1 MSANEISLF
10 NSSVSTVDGNASINN
25 DMENEDVILARLNE
39 LRLWQESQ
47 RKSLVESQL
56 DQQKMLELEKHK
68 LYALFGLSADESSL
82 QDAGADSTE
91 SSFGTHNNQHQQQ
104 QQLKMINSVEE
115 TPKTNQN
122 HCNPSVEQKSI
133 ELKSPSINQLHKI
146 IENLANRS
154 PKRDV
159 QNNHTENTAD
169 IPKRPYLKR
178 GEGLKNRFKISPDTF
193 RLDNLPKYKYAR
205 RMQKHAQS
213 QKSRKQR
220 HHQEIPTNDTIT
232 STADVG
238 VASTSEGQQ
247 NNVKDDGVQNRSQC
261 DDNRKVKETTK
272 RPSPQTLQLKLKSNP
287 TANISKP
294 LSSNDVLHQYKQ
306 GKWYCDLKLTQ
317 FFLVGYVDTMGYNI

>member
-10 NSSVSTVDGNASINN
+10 NSSVSTVDGNADINN
-25 DMENEDVILARLNE
+25 DMENEDVILAQLNE

-56 DQQKMLELEKHK
+56 DQQKMLELEKQK
-68 LYALFGLSADESSL
+68 LYALFGLSADEFSL

-91 SSFGTHNNQHQQQ
+91 SSFGIHNNQHQQQ
-104 QQLKMINSVEE
+104 QQLKMINSVNE

-122 HCNPSVEQKSI
+122 NCNPSVEQKSL
-133 ELKSPSINQLHKI
+133 ELQSPSINQLHKI

-154 PKRDV
+154 PKRDI
-159 QNNHTENTAD
+159 QHQHTENTAD

-213 QKSRKQR
+213 QQSRKQR

-232 STADVG
+232 STVG
-238 VASTSEGQQ
+238 VTSTSEGQQ
-247 NNVKDDGVQNRSQC
+247 NNIKDDCIQNRSQC
-261 DDNRKVKETTK
+261 DDNRKVKDTTK

-287 TANISKP
+287 TANIAKP

-306 GKWYCDLKLTQ
+306 GKCKWYCEFK
-317 FFLVGYVDTMGYNI
+317 VDTIFFSRLC